1 MELPR
6 KLQLDYLKKKINRKL
21 CHPIESVLCPGTA
34 ALLKGKIVR
43 FGAGE
48 LLGPKNEVLEAAEA
62 QLAPFALLHI
72 SVTHRAAG
80 AHLQDMFL
88 VRSLSHCTD
97 EHGP

>member
-1 MELPR
+1 M
-6 KLQLDYLKKKINRKL
+6 
-21 CHPIESVLCPGTA
+21 LCPGTA
-34 ALLKGKIVR
+34 ALLKGKIVC

-62 QLAPFALLHI
+62 QLSPFALLHI